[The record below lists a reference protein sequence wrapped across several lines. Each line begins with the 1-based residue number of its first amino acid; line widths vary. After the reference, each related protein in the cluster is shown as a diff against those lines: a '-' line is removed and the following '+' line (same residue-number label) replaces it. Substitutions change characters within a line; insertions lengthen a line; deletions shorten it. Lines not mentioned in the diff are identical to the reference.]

1 METWIVVVAIVG
13 GLVLLGAGSQY
24 LETKEALKRWR
35 NRAEDSEGQLRE
47 LRQRVEREEEE
58 FGSHR
63 ARIQAEK
70 QEIAEHREEMMSEVE
85 TLARE
90 KSVGFPWLA
99 EAYAEYFARE
109 YENTARWME
118 IKPNPAFTSAD
129 QVRVLARNLRQV
141 ERARRILNYVVKYY
155 ETLFPWLEE
164 LRDPNI
170 DDDLISS
177 VEGGGLSQNRTDP
190 VQKWLTPAEYER
202 LDSAEKSDLALERY
216 AQRKKSNWEIGRDY
230 ERYVGYK
237 MEQDGYAVSY
247 QGIIEGLADLG
258 RDLVCTRSGTVRI
271 IQCKRWS
278 THKEIHEKHVFQLF
292 GTLTAYKIDHED
304 DAAEAVLVTSTK
316 LSPRAREF
324 AHALHIAVWDEFPPG
339 EYPIVKC
346 NVARETSEKIYHLP
360 FDQMY
365 DRTVI
370 EPGRGERYVWT
381 AAEAEVLGF
390 RRAFKWQGDASQASL
405 L

>member
-1 METWIVVVAIVG
+1 METWIVILAIVS
-13 GLVLLGAGSQY
+13 GLVLLGAGSYY

-35 NRAEDSEGQLRE
+35 NRAEDSERQLRE
-47 LRQRVEREEEE
+47 LRQRVEREEKE
-58 FGSHR
+58 FGAHHE
-63 ARIQAEK
+63 RIEAEER
-70 QEIAEHREEMMSEVE
+70 EIVERREIMTSAVE

-99 EAYAEYFARE
+99 DAYAEYFAKA

-118 IKPNPAFTSAD
+118 IKPNPALASAE
-129 QVRVLARNLRQV
+129 QVRVLARHLRQV
-141 ERARRILNYVVKYY
+141 ERESRILNYVVKYY

-170 DDDLISS
+170 DDDLLTS

-190 VQKWLTPAEYER
+190 VRKWLTAGEYER
-202 LDSAEKSDLALERY
+202 LGSAEKSDLALERY
-216 AQRKKSNWEIGRDY
+216 MQRKKSNWEIGRDY

-237 MEQDGYAVSY
+237 YERDGYVVSY
-247 QGIIEGLADLG
+247 QGIVEGLADLG
-258 RDLVCTRSGTVRI
+258 RDLVCTRGGEAKV

-278 THKEIHEKHVFQLF
+278 AQKEIHEKHVFQLF

-316 LSPRAREF
+316 LSPRARQF
-324 AHALHIAVWDEFPPG
+324 ARELAIEVREEFPPG
-339 EYPIVKC
+339 EYPMIKC

-370 EPGRGERYVWT
+370 EPERGERYVWT
-381 AAEAEVLGF
+381 AAEAEKLGF
-390 RRAFKWQGDASQASL
+390 RRAFKWRGATSQVSL
-405 L
+405 S